1 MRRLNRSND
10 APYGAGI
17 LLAFLSRETRGIPMP
32 HNDSKQNVPSPTF
45 GSPVGFVISMAIGFG
60 LYALLSVLVAQEST
74 LIPQL
79 DYTNVITGITASLP
93 RQLVWFLMDFTEPQ
107 FYASVFAGAGTI
119 IGGAAA
125 YLLARKNSRFQGF
138 TVCYGE
144 HRMFPW
150 VLASQVLSLA
160 LTIFVFRFIDGF
172 GAAGDV
178 TCVATFIPIV
188 AAPPATMLLY
198 GPSVPALLTSSV
210 LAALLCSPTATWLTA
225 TIGTPLGLPGVVSNV
240 TAMALTGFVIFIVL
254 RELPWITK
262 QDIPQNRGTLSPVED
277 VTTPL
282 WFVRRVLA
290 EFSEAPFYGNEV
302 ASLFIFAGLILGT
315 ILCPGHNV
323 NGAGAALPAI
333 VLSQFTSAAVGV
345 LLYASKFA
353 DGGWCATYVP
363 VVSTGPAC
371 VLALGANIP
380 VALVAGVL
388 GGILGAPIAEL
399 VASWLP
405 KDIHGTVANVASMAI
420 TTSVVYIAMS
430 ALATS
435 FTYAYLGALLW
446 L

>member
-1 MRRLNRSND
+1 
-10 APYGAGI
+10 
-17 LLAFLSRETRGIPMP
+17 MP
-32 HNDSKQNVPSPTF
+32 HTDSKQNVPSPTF

-150 VLASQVLSLA
+150 VLTSQVLSLA

-282 WFVRRVLA
+282 WFVRRL
-290 EFSEAPFYGNEV
+290 
-302 ASLFIFAGLILGT
+302 SL
-315 ILCPGHNV
+315 
-323 NGAGAALPAI
+323 
-333 VLSQFTSAAVGV
+333 
-345 LLYASKFA
+345 
-353 DGGWCATYVP
+353 
-363 VVSTGPAC
+363 
-371 VLALGANIP
+371 
-380 VALVAGVL
+380 
-388 GGILGAPIAEL
+388 
-399 VASWLP
+399 
-405 KDIHGTVANVASMAI
+405 IHI
-420 TTSVVYIAMS
+420 
-430 ALATS
+430 
-435 FTYAYLGALLW
+435 
-446 L
+446 

>member
-17 LLAFLSRETRGIPMP
+17 SLAFLSRETRGIPMS
-32 HNDSKQNVPSPTF
+32 HTDSKQNVPSPTF

-60 LYALLSVLVAQEST
+60 LYALLSILVAQGST

-107 FYASVFAGAGTI
+107 FYASVFASAGTI

-178 TCVATFIPIV
+178 TCVATFI
-188 AAPPATMLLY
+188 
-198 GPSVPALLTSSV
+198 PSVPALLTSSV

-290 EFSEAPFYGNEV
+290 EFSEAPF
-302 ASLFIFAGLILGT
+302 
-315 ILCPGHNV
+315 
-323 NGAGAALPAI
+323 
-333 VLSQFTSAAVGV
+333 
-345 LLYASKFA
+345 
-353 DGGWCATYVP
+353 
-363 VVSTGPAC
+363 
-371 VLALGANIP
+371 
-380 VALVAGVL
+380 
-388 GGILGAPIAEL
+388 
-399 VASWLP
+399 
-405 KDIHGTVANVASMAI
+405 
-420 TTSVVYIAMS
+420 
-430 ALATS
+430 
-435 FTYAYLGALLW
+435 
-446 L
+446 